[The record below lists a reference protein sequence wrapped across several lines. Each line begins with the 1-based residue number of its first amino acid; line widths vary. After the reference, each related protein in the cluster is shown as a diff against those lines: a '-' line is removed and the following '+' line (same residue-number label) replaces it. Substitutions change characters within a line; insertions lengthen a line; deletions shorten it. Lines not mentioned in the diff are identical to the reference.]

1 MKKILNKK
9 ISILIFTLIILIYI
23 TTSFFSYKDKIKAQ
37 EEFIE
42 SSLGFLSYGGLNEDE
57 LEDFRDEF
65 ENIEVF
71 YGSENGQIFYNS
83 GFKNFTVKA
92 YEFQSQDVVKKTNTN
107 YITNDKKLIAKKTG
121 ENIMALEYESPSF
134 AMFFL
139 KRSNI
144 LIFILSIAFLTT
156 NIIGDRIYQNLIF
169 YFSDLFKDKTDLKEF
184 YQNPK
189 AFLLKEKDKKNYII
203 RKNHMLKSRIANIE
217 KISSNMEEGFIYFN
231 KDGSPL
237 ILNEAAKN
245 LLGVSDDVHIDE
257 LIKSDDYK
265 LALRE
270 TRLLKRGKSVD
281 VDLGDLS
288 LRLFIDPI
296 IDSNLTSFIILII
309 DDTKN
314 KRAEIMRREFT
325 ANVSHELK
333 SPLTSINGYAELI
346 ATGLAKDG
354 DIKEFGKIINE
365 EGKRLLNIIDD
376 ILKLSRLDEE
386 NLDQARESI
395 NIKDVVD
402 NTIKNFKNLTDKK
415 DISII
420 NQSYD
425 YTIRTHGSLF
435 KDLITNIYE
444 NAIKYNKESG
454 KIYINFKEN
463 ERYLNLIIKDTGIGI
478 KKEQIPRIFE
488 RFYVADKQ
496 RTRTLKST
504 GLGLSIV
511 KHICDYLN
519 FDISVESEYGYG
531 TSFIISIPKNWFK
544 NILIFDIIVTSK

>member
-23 TTSFFSYKDKIKAQ
+23 TTSFLSYKDKIKAQ
-37 EEFIE
+37 EEFME
-42 SSLGFLSYGGLNEDE
+42 SSLGFLSYEELNEDE
-57 LEDFRDEF
+57 F
-65 ENIEVF
+65 ENFKDQFEKIEVF
-71 YGSENGQIFYNS
+71 YGSENGEIFYNS
-83 GFKNFTVKA
+83 SLKNFAIKD
-92 YEFQSQDVVKKTNTN
+92 YEFQRQDIVKKINTN
-107 YITNDKKLIAKKTG
+107 YISNDKKLIAKKTG
-121 ENIMALEYESPSF
+121 GNILALEYESPSF
-134 AMFFL
+134 PMFFL

-144 LIFILSIAFLTT
+144 LIFILSIAFLSTSV
-156 NIIGDRIYQNLIF
+156 IGDRIYQNLIF
-169 YFSDLFKDKTDLKEF
+169 YFSDLFKNSADLKEF

-189 AFLLKEKDKKNYII
+189 TYLVKEKDKKDYVT
-203 RKNHMLKSRIANIE
+203 RKNQMLKSRISNIE
-217 KISSNMEEGFIYFN
+217 KISSNMEEGFIYFD

-237 ILNEAAKN
+237 ILNKAAKDLLGISENVSIDN
-245 LLGVSDDVHIDE
+245 LLE
-257 LIKSDDYK
+257 SDDYK

-270 TRLLKRGKSVD
+270 TKLLKRGKSLD

-296 IDSNLTSFIILII
+296 VDSNLISFIVLVI

-314 KRAEIMRREFT
+314 KKAEVMRREFT

-354 DIKEFGKIINE
+354 DIKEFGKIINK

-376 ILKLSRLDEE
+376 ILKLSKLDEE

-402 NTIKNFKNLTDKK
+402 KTIKNFKNLTDKK
-415 DISII
+415 NISII
-420 NQSYD
+420 NKSYD
-425 YTIRTHGSLF
+425 FTIRTHFSLF
-435 KDLITNIYE
+435 RDLITNIYE

-454 KIYINFKEN
+454 KIYINFEEN
-463 ERYLNLIIKDTGIGI
+463 KRYLNLIIKDTGIGI
-478 KKEQIPRIFE
+478 KKEKIGRIFE

-496 RTRTLKST
+496 RNRTLKST

-519 FDISVESEYGYG
+519 YDINIESDYGHG
-531 TSFIISIPKNWFK
+531 TAFIISIPKN
-544 NILIFDIIVTSK
+544 

>member
-23 TTSFFSYKDKIKAQ
+23 TTSFLSYKDKIKAQ
-37 EEFIE
+37 EEFME
-42 SSLGFLSYGGLNEDE
+42 SSLGFLSYEELNEDE
-57 LEDFRDEF
+57 F
-65 ENIEVF
+65 ENFKDQFEKIEVF
-71 YGSENGQIFYNS
+71 YGSENGEIFYNS
-83 GFKNFTVKA
+83 SLKNFTIKD
-92 YEFQSQDVVKKTNTN
+92 YEFQRQDIVKKINTN
-107 YITNDKKLIAKKTG
+107 YISNDKKLIAKKTG
-121 ENIMALEYESPSF
+121 GNILALEYESPSF
-134 AMFFL
+134 PMFFL

-144 LIFILSIAFLTT
+144 LIFILSIAFLSTSV
-156 NIIGDRIYQNLIF
+156 IGDRIYQNLIF
-169 YFSDLFKDKTDLKEF
+169 YFSDLFKNSADLKEF

-189 AFLLKEKDKKNYII
+189 TYLVKEKDKKDYVT
-203 RKNHMLKSRIANIE
+203 RKNQMLKSRISNIE
-217 KISSNMEEGFIYFN
+217 KISSNMEEGFIYFD

-237 ILNEAAKN
+237 ILNKAAKDLLGISENVSIDN
-245 LLGVSDDVHIDE
+245 LLE
-257 LIKSDDYK
+257 SDDYK

-270 TRLLKRGKSVD
+270 TKLLKRGKSLD

-296 IDSNLTSFIILII
+296 VDSNLISFIVLVI

-314 KRAEIMRREFT
+314 KKAEVMRREFT

-376 ILKLSRLDEE
+376 ILKLSKLDEE

-402 NTIKNFKNLTDKK
+402 KTIKNFKNLTDKK
-415 DISII
+415 NISII
-420 NQSYD
+420 NKSYD
-425 YTIRTHGSLF
+425 FTIRTHFSLF
-435 KDLITNIYE
+435 RDLITNIYE

-454 KIYINFKEN
+454 KIYINFEEN
-463 ERYLNLIIKDTGIGI
+463 KRYLNLIIKDTGIGI
-478 KKEQIPRIFE
+478 KKEKIGRIFE

-496 RTRTLKST
+496 RNRTLKST

-519 FDISVESEYGYG
+519 YDINVESDYGHG
-531 TSFIISIPKNWFK
+531 TAFIISIPKN
-544 NILIFDIIVTSK
+544 

>member
-23 TTSFFSYKDKIKAQ
+23 TTSFLSYKDKIKAQ
-37 EEFIE
+37 EEFME
-42 SSLGFLSYGGLNEDE
+42 SSLGFLSYEELNEDE
-57 LEDFRDEF
+57 F
-65 ENIEVF
+65 ENFKDQFEKIEVF
-71 YGSENGQIFYNS
+71 YGSENGEIFYNS
-83 GFKNFTVKA
+83 SLKNFTIKD
-92 YEFQSQDVVKKTNTN
+92 YEFQRQDIVKKINTN
-107 YITNDKKLIAKKTG
+107 YISNDKKLIAKKTG
-121 ENIMALEYESPSF
+121 GNILALEYESPSF
-134 AMFFL
+134 PMFFL

-144 LIFILSIAFLTT
+144 LIFILSIAFLSTSV
-156 NIIGDRIYQNLIF
+156 IGDRIYQNLIF
-169 YFSDLFKDKTDLKEF
+169 YFSDLFKNSADLKEF

-189 AFLLKEKDKKNYII
+189 TYLVKEKDKKDYVT
-203 RKNHMLKSRIANIE
+203 RKNQMLKSRISNIE
-217 KISSNMEEGFIYFN
+217 KISSNMEEGFIYFD

-237 ILNEAAKN
+237 ILNKAAKDLLGISENVSIDN
-245 LLGVSDDVHIDE
+245 LLE
-257 LIKSDDYK
+257 SDDYK

-270 TRLLKRGKSVD
+270 TKLLKRGKSLD

-296 IDSNLTSFIILII
+296 VDSNLTSFIVLVI

-314 KRAEIMRREFT
+314 KKAEVMRREFT

-376 ILKLSRLDEE
+376 ILKLSKLDEE

-402 NTIKNFKNLTDKK
+402 KTIKNFKNLTDKK
-415 DISII
+415 NISII
-420 NQSYD
+420 NKSYD
-425 YTIRTHGSLF
+425 FTIRTHFSLF
-435 KDLITNIYE
+435 RDLITNIYE

-454 KIYINFKEN
+454 KIYINFEEN
-463 ERYLNLIIKDTGIGI
+463 KRYLNLIIKDTGIGI
-478 KKEQIPRIFE
+478 KKEKIGRIFE

-496 RTRTLKST
+496 RNRTLKST

-519 FDISVESEYGYG
+519 YDINVESDYGHG
-531 TSFIISIPKNWFK
+531 TAFIISIPKN
-544 NILIFDIIVTSK
+544 

>member
-23 TTSFFSYKDKIKAQ
+23 TTSFLSYKDKIKAQ
-37 EEFIE
+37 EEFME
-42 SSLGFLSYGGLNEDE
+42 SSLGFLSYEELNEDE
-57 LEDFRDEF
+57 F
-65 ENIEVF
+65 ENFKDQFEKIEVF
-71 YGSENGQIFYNS
+71 YGSENGEIFYNS
-83 GFKNFTVKA
+83 SLKNFTIKD
-92 YEFQSQDVVKKTNTN
+92 YEFQRQDIVKKINTN
-107 YITNDKKLIAKKTG
+107 YISNDKKLIAKKTG
-121 ENIMALEYESPSF
+121 GNILALEYESPSF
-134 AMFFL
+134 PMFFL

-144 LIFILSIAFLTT
+144 LIFILSIAFLSTSV
-156 NIIGDRIYQNLIF
+156 IGDRIYQNLIF
-169 YFSDLFKDKTDLKEF
+169 YFSDLFKNSADLKEF

-189 AFLLKEKDKKNYII
+189 TYLVKEKDKKDYVT
-203 RKNHMLKSRIANIE
+203 RKNQMLKSRISNIE
-217 KISSNMEEGFIYFN
+217 KISSNMEEGFIYFD

-237 ILNEAAKN
+237 ILNKAAKDLLGISENVSIDN
-245 LLGVSDDVHIDE
+245 LLE
-257 LIKSDDYK
+257 SDDYK

-270 TRLLKRGKSVD
+270 TKLLKRGKSLD

-296 IDSNLTSFIILII
+296 VDSNLISFIVLVI

-314 KRAEIMRREFT
+314 KKAEVMRREFT

-376 ILKLSRLDEE
+376 ILKLSKLDEE

-402 NTIKNFKNLTDKK
+402 KTIKNFKNLTDKK
-415 DISII
+415 NISIM
-420 NQSYD
+420 NKSYD
-425 YTIRTHGSLF
+425 FTIRTHFSLF
-435 KDLITNIYE
+435 RDLITNIYE

-454 KIYINFKEN
+454 KIYINFEEN
-463 ERYLNLIIKDTGIGI
+463 KRYLNLIIKDTGIGI
-478 KKEQIPRIFE
+478 KKEKIGRIFE

-496 RTRTLKST
+496 RNRTLKST

-519 FDISVESEYGYG
+519 YDINVESDYGHG
-531 TSFIISIPKNWFK
+531 TAFIISIPKN
-544 NILIFDIIVTSK
+544 

>member
-23 TTSFFSYKDKIKAQ
+23 TTSFLSYKDKIKAQ
-37 EEFIE
+37 EEFME
-42 SSLGFLSYGGLNEDE
+42 SSLGFLSYEELNEDE
-57 LEDFRDEF
+57 F
-65 ENIEVF
+65 ENFKDQFEKIEVF
-71 YGSENGQIFYNS
+71 YGSENGEIFYNS
-83 GFKNFTVKA
+83 SLKNFTIKD
-92 YEFQSQDVVKKTNTN
+92 YEFQRQDIVKKINTN
-107 YITNDKKLIAKKTG
+107 YISNDKKLIAKKTG
-121 ENIMALEYESPSF
+121 GNILALEYESPSF
-134 AMFFL
+134 PMFFL

-144 LIFILSIAFLTT
+144 LIFILSIAFLSTSV
-156 NIIGDRIYQNLIF
+156 IGDRIYQNLIF
-169 YFSDLFKDKTDLKEF
+169 YFSDLFKNSADLKEF

-189 AFLLKEKDKKNYII
+189 TYLVKEKDKKDYVT
-203 RKNHMLKSRIANIE
+203 RKNQMLKSRISNIE
-217 KISSNMEEGFIYFN
+217 KISSNMEEGFIYFD

-237 ILNEAAKN
+237 ILNKAAKDLLGISENVSIDN
-245 LLGVSDDVHIDE
+245 LLE
-257 LIKSDDYK
+257 SDDYK

-270 TRLLKRGKSVD
+270 TKLLKRGKSLD

-296 IDSNLTSFIILII
+296 VDSNLTSFIVLVI

-314 KRAEIMRREFT
+314 KKAEVMRREFT

-376 ILKLSRLDEE
+376 ILKLSKLDEE

-402 NTIKNFKNLTDKK
+402 KTIKNFKNLTDKK
-415 DISII
+415 NISIM
-420 NQSYD
+420 NKSYD
-425 YTIRTHGSLF
+425 FTIRTHFSLF
-435 KDLITNIYE
+435 RDLITNIYE

-454 KIYINFKEN
+454 KIYINFEEN
-463 ERYLNLIIKDTGIGI
+463 KRYLNLIIKDTGIGI
-478 KKEQIPRIFE
+478 KKEKIGRIFE

-496 RTRTLKST
+496 RNRTLKST

-519 FDISVESEYGYG
+519 YDINVESDYGHG
-531 TSFIISIPKNWFK
+531 TAFIISIPKN
-544 NILIFDIIVTSK
+544 